1 MHEFSVTRS
10 ILDLCQQEARKNGM
24 SKVRRVKI
32 TLGKFT
38 GFSAQAIRYYFKQ
51 LEKGTACAGAR
62 LIFDE
67 VPIRIKC
74 PACDHKGTIKEPVF
88 VCPVCGSNRLDITS
102 GREFYVE
109 SIEGE

>member
-1 MHEFSVTRS
+1 MHEYSVTKS
-10 ILDLCQQEARKNGM
+10 ILNLCVQEAKKNGL
-24 SKVRRVKI
+24 SKVRRVHI

-38 GFSAQAIRYYFKQ
+38 GFSARAIRFYFKQ

-67 VPIRIKC
+67 IPIRIKC
-74 PACDHKGTIKEPVF
+74 PACGYEGTIKEPVF
-88 VCPVCGSNRLDITS
+88 ICSACGSGRLDITS
-102 GREFYVE
+102 GREFFVA